1 MELVGSAPAVGE
13 EQQPERDLGD
23 EERLA
28 ERKRVC
34 VEAPGIAL
42 PPQVDSAPAERE
54 EIHGD
59 HQDRVQLVE
68 PEHGRH
74 PNVAY
79 TRQVIEEGA
88 PAPDFE
94 LVSDSGD
101 SVRLSGLRGSPVVL
115 YFYPEDD
122 TPGCTT
128 EACEFRDE
136 YSRFRQRGAVV
147 LGVSPDDEAS
157 HVRFKEKY
165 SLPFT
170 LLADP
175 DHKTAEDYGVWV
187 EKNLYGKKRMGIKR
201 STFVIGADGNVARAM
216 YGVKPEGHAGEV
228 LEALPG

>member
-1 MELVGSAPAVGE
+1 M
-13 EQQPERDLGD
+13 
-23 EERLA
+23 
-28 ERKRVC
+28 
-34 VEAPGIAL
+34 
-42 PPQVDSAPAERE
+42 
-54 EIHGD
+54 
-59 HQDRVQLVE
+59 
-68 PEHGRH
+68 
-74 PNVAY
+74 
-79 TRQVIEEGA
+79 IEEGS

-94 LVSDSGD
+94 LASDGGE

-147 LGVSPDDEAS
+147 LGVSPDDEES
-157 HVRFKEKY
+157 HVRFKAKY

-175 DHKTAEDYGVWV
+175 EHRVAEDYGVWV
-187 EKNLYGKKRMGIKR
+187 EKNTDRKKRMGIKR
-201 STFVIGADGNVARAM
+201 STFVIDADGNVARAM
-216 YGVKPEGHAGEV
+216 YGVKPEGHADEV